1 MAARYRPGAWC
12 TVPRAEAMTAPRL
25 REQCRPPSPPDRLPS
40 RRGGHPSP
48 STASAAGRPAGLPR
62 LAGARRGLV
71 RSARVLAA
79 VAWLSLLGALALP
92 APAQAQTTGI
102 CDRTQQVQNRILQQ
116 LSAVS
121 DCAAV
126 TDADLAT
133 VPSVNL
139 EEVGITSLK
148 AGDFDGLTA
157 VTLIDLDHNQLGAL
171 PANLFSGLTSLQELS
186 LDSSG

>member
-1 MAARYRPGAWC
+1 MKHRWTTSLSLILTRGLS
-12 TVPRAEAMTAPRL
+12 TL
-25 REQCRPPSPPDRLPS
+25 FSLSPDRLPS
-40 RRGGHPSP
+40 RRGGHPSR
-48 STASAAGRPAGLPR
+48 STASA
-62 LAGARRGLV
+62 AGARRGLV

-102 CDRTQQVQNRILQQ
+102 CDRTQQVQDEILNR

-133 VPSVNL
+133 V
-139 EEVGITSLK
+139 
-148 AGDFDGLTA
+148 
-157 VTLIDLDHNQLGAL
+157 TLL
-171 PANLFSGLTSLQELS
+171 
-186 LDSSG
+186 SSGEKRASRR